1 MPGAGEVL
9 AFATTGGTDVPLQ
22 DRLGSAIG
30 LVNSSNSLQTR
41 STTAAEDFCQ
51 VHNGRC
57 RTIT

>member
-1 MPGAGEVL
+1 VPGTGEVL

-41 STTAAEDFCQ
+41 YS
-51 VHNGRC
+51 
-57 RTIT
+57 